1 MLRKFLAV
9 AVVFSL
15 FVFALPVQ
23 AQDAAPLWHCDAVT
37 VAQSSPGP
45 GWNVAATGA
54 GAYWRIKAVGGS
66 TVAGP
71 QQSPAF
77 ANVALDSGTQY
88 QVQAADS
95 AGGPW
100 SNNAACIFTVSP
112 LAVII
117 DAFTAACIPG
127 GVRLTWAVNTEAFS
141 TRYTVARDGDVVLNV
156 PADCPGCTA
165 GASYSR
171 DVELPDAHGI
181 YTLQVWNGDALIDV
195 EQAQIVTC
203 EPPTAVHLSK
213 FAAYGHR
220 HPFAGWEVWRIEIMT
235 RGDDD
240 D

>member
-1 MLRKFLAV
+1 MRKILLVALAL
-9 AVVFSL
+9 SL
-15 FVFALPVQ
+15 FVFALPAH

-71 QQSPAF
+71 QTSPAF
-77 ANVALDSGTQY
+77 ANVTLDSGTQY

-100 SNNAACIFTVSP
+100 SNNPSCIFTVSP

-117 DAFTAACIPG
+117 DEFSAECIAD
-127 GVRLTWAVNTEAFS
+127 GVRLAWAVNTEAFS
-141 TRYTVARDGDVVLNV
+141 TSYTVARDGDVVLNV
-156 PADCPGCTA
+156 PADCPGCTP

-181 YTLQVWNGDALIDV
+181 YTLQVWNGDGLIDV
-195 EQAQIVTC
+195 EETWLAAC
-203 EPPTAVHLSK
+203 EPPTAVRVSK

-220 HPFAGWEVWRIEIMT
+220 HPFAGWKVWRVEIMT

>member
-1 MLRKFLAV
+1 MRKILL
-9 AVVFSL
+9 VVLTLSL
-15 FVFALPVQ
+15 FVFALPAQ

-37 VAQSSPGP
+37 VAQSSPG
-45 GWNVAATGA
+45 WNVTATGA

-71 QQSPAF
+71 QQSPVF
-77 ANVALDSGTQY
+77 ANVALVEGTQY
-88 QVQAADS
+88 QAQAADS

-100 SNNAACIFTVSP
+100 SNNPACVFTVSP

-117 DAFTAACIPG
+117 DEFTAECITD
-127 GVRLTWAVNTEAFS
+127 GVRLAWGVNTEAFS
-141 TRYTVARDGDVVLNV
+141 THYTVARNGDVVLNV
-156 PADCPGCTA
+156 PADCPGCTP

-181 YTLQVWNGDALIDV
+181 YTLQVWNGDNLTDV
-195 EQAQIVTC
+195 EETWLATC
-203 EPPTAVHLSK
+203 EPPTAVRVSK

-220 HPFAGWEVWRIEIMT
+220 HPFAGWRVWRVEIMT

>member
-1 MLRKFLAV
+1 MRKILL
-9 AVVFSL
+9 VVLTLSL
-15 FVFALPVQ
+15 FVFALPAH
-23 AQDAAPLWHCDAVT
+23 AQDAAPLWHCDAVRIE
-37 VAQSSPGP
+37 QSSP

-71 QQSPAF
+71 QQSPVF
-77 ANVALDSGTQY
+77 ANVALVEGVQY
-88 QVQAADS
+88 QAQAADS

-100 SNNAACIFTVSP
+100 SNNAACIFTVAP

-117 DAFTAACIPG
+117 DEFEAQCAPG
-127 GVRLTWAVNTEAFS
+127 GVMLGWAVSTELFV
-141 TRYTVARDGDVVLNV
+141 TRYSVARNGETILDV

-165 GASYSR
+165 PATYSET
-171 DVELPDAHGI
+171 VLLPDAHGV
-181 YTLQVWNGDALIDV
+181 YTLLAYNGDALIDV
-195 EQAQIVTC
+195 EEATLGSCV
-203 EPPTAVHLSK
+203 PTAVRVSK

-220 HPFAGWEVWRIEIMT
+220 HPFAGWKVWRIEIMT